1 MVQRQK
7 RLQEKPRYSE
17 HMRPILEHQ
26 NDSRN
31 PLWKRWQLWV
41 AVPLVLLLLALG
53 YERFSEYQVRQ
64 QIAAEKQ
71 FVDERC
77 REEVTAYAKYPGG
90 GSISRP
96 NFLGVHVG
104 GRGRRVLPRPKT
116 PRRDLRVPT
125 DRER

>member
-53 YERFSEYQVRQ
+53 FERFSEYQVRQ

-90 GSISRP
+90 
-96 NFLGVHVG
+96 
-104 GRGRRVLPRPKT
+104 
-116 PRRDLRVPT
+116 
-125 DRER
+125 